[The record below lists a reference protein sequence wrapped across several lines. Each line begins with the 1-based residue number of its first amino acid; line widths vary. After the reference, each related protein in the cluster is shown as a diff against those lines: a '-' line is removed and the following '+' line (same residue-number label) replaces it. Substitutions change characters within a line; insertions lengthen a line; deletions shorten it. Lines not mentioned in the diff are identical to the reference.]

1 MTDGMLDY
9 TGTTA
14 LTLRSAGIPGVVT
27 LQIHTSE
34 TSIPALLDSYA
45 LVELRDLITEAL
57 ERTNNK

>member
-1 MTDGMLDY
+1 MLDY
-9 TGTTA
+9 TGTTT
-14 LTLRSAGIPGVVT
+14 LTLRSAGIHGVVA

-45 LVELRDLITEAL
+45 LMELRDLITEAL